1 MLIGLLVFLG
11 LAPQEA
17 VQNPCFGP
25 TWALSES
32 VALACD
38 FHDAT
43 GAFTILHEP
52 RYIGRRT
59 HAAFSAHPLSY
70 GRGEAILVSDKAVS
84 EADAQ
89 KAALE
94 IGASGG
100 WVDQAGVA
108 RGAGGSWSV
117 DLSHVGVTAKPG
129 TLVLLSGAAAK

>member
-17 VQNPCFGP
+17 VQNPCFSP
-25 TWALSES
+25 TRALSES

-38 FHDAT
+38 FHDAM

-59 HAAFSAHPLSY
+59 HGAFSAHPLSY
-70 GRGEAILVSDKAVS
+70 GGGEAILVSDKAVS
-84 EADAQ
+84 EADAP

-100 WVDQAGVA
+100 WVDRAGVA

-117 DLSHVGVTAKPG
+117 DLSHVGVRAKPG
-129 TLVLLSGAAAK
+129 TLVLLLGAAAK

>member
-70 GRGEAILVSDKAVS
+70 MEVGRRYSSATRL
-84 EADAQ
+84 
-89 KAALE
+89 
-94 IGASGG
+94 
-100 WVDQAGVA
+100 
-108 RGAGGSWSV
+108 
-117 DLSHVGVTAKPG
+117 
-129 TLVLLSGAAAK
+129 